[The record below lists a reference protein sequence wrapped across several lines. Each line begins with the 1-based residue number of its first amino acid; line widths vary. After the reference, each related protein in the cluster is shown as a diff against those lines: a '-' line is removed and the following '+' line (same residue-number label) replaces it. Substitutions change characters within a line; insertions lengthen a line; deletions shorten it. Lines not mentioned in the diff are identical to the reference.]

1 MWKQIVLGAGGLAV
15 AVGFMAACSDTTSP
29 TPTSPTRATA
39 TYVSNMSA
47 ANELPPLTTGATGT
61 ATYTLNGRTISYT
74 VTVNG
79 LSDTAVAAH
88 IHVGNSQTN
97 GNIIVP
103 FTPAHIKSGQL
114 ASGTINLDQP
124 IVSGSTSITG
134 DSLLALFNSGNA
146 YTNVHTP
153 PNPAGEIRGQ
163 IIKQ

>member
-15 AVGFMAACSDTTSP
+15 GVGFMAACDDSTTP
-29 TPTSPTRATA
+29 NVATV
-39 TYVSNMSA
+39 TYISNMNA
-47 ANELPPLTTGATGT
+47 ANEIPPSAGSSGTGT
-61 ATYTLNGRTISYT
+61 ATYLLNGRMISYT

-79 LSDTAVAAH
+79 LSDTAIASH

-97 GNIIVP
+97 GAIIVP
-103 FTPAHIKSGQL
+103 FTPAHIKTGQL

-124 IVSGSTSITG
+124 IVSGSSSMTG

-146 YTNVHTP
+146 YTNVHTVP
-153 PNPAGEIRGQ
+153 FPAGEIRGQ

>member
-15 AVGFMAACSDTTSP
+15 AAGIIAACDDDNSTSP
-29 TPTSPTRATA
+29 DTATV

-47 ANELPPLTTGATGT
+47 ASEIPPSTGSSGTGT
-61 ATYTLNGRTISYT
+61 ATYVLNGRMISYT

-79 LSDTAVAAH
+79 LSDTAIASH

-97 GNIIVP
+97 GAIIVP
-103 FTPAHIKSGQL
+103 FNPAHIKTGQL
-114 ASGTINLDQP
+114 ASGTIDLDQP
-124 IVSGSTSITG
+124 IVSGSSSMTG

-146 YTNVHTP
+146 YTNVHTVP
-153 PNPAGEIRGQ
+153 FPAGEIRGQ